1 MKTTADL
8 EQQVATLQEQVKM
21 LARALNE
28 AMRTPVL
35 REYFSVTGDRN
46 EPWYREHP
54 TYNAVS
60 DIAWPSEDCVIYEED
75 D

>member
-1 MKTTADL
+1 MTT
-8 EQQVATLQEQVKM
+8 QEQIDALQAQVKT

-28 AMRTPVL
+28 AMRTPAL

-46 EPWYREHP
+46 EPWYHEDP